1 MTSTTTLHY
10 HKDQAEF
17 DLPNYL
23 SAEEERNL
31 AGTPVFEKFLKRALG
46 KEVNIIAGHH
56 IIFMA
61 DGNPPNEVSSADTLW
76 FDHLLMTRVFGEKAL
91 MVMQVC
97 ASRPREKRERYIAD
111 MLGAIEAEEARKATA

>member
-1 MTSTTTLHY
+1 MNTTTLHY
-10 HKDQAEF
+10 HATAEGEL

-23 SAEEERNL
+23 AAEEERNL
-31 AGTPVFEKFLKRALG
+31 AGTPIFEKFLKRALG

-61 DGNPPNEVSSADTLW
+61 DGNPPNEISSADTLW
-76 FDHLLMTRVFGEKAL
+76 FDHTLMNRVFGPKAL

-97 ASRPREKRERYIAD
+97 ASRPRDKRERYIAD
-111 MLGAIEAEEARKATA
+111 MLGAIEASEKGMG